1 MSERTHP
8 RQRRKHLRP
17 RDAVL
22 VGAGALVALL
32 LAGRLLVPGDL
43 GVFLDSGLPW
53 VGLLVLPA
61 ALGALLLRSRPG
73 AAAVGV
79 AALVWA
85 LLFVPAYVPG
95 LGAGGGPDTGS
106 GRLTVATLNIGADNP
121 DPCGT
126 LRKVS
131 EWGADVVAVVEA
143 AGPLECAADEL
154 GDEGAWVRQGT
165 VGLWSRHPVD
175 GTAPLEIAV
184 GMSRGLRATVHAPGG
199 DVAVLVG
206 HVASLRPRAVG
217 ERNDSLEALA
227 ADAEAEGGGPVV
239 VAGDLN
245 TAATDRAMDAFDGF
259 GEAQRA
265 AGWGPGFTWPASAPM
280 VRLDH
285 VFYRGMEARSAEVH
299 EVAGSDHRGVVAE
312 LAY

>member
-1 MSERTHP
+1 MSERTHS
-8 RQRRKHLRP
+8 RSRRKRLRV

-22 VGAGALVALL
+22 VGTGALVALL
-32 LAGRLLVPGDL
+32 LAGRLLIPGDF

-53 VGLLVLPA
+53 VGLLILPA
-61 ALGALLLRSRPG
+61 AVGALLLRSRAG
-73 AAAVGV
+73 AAAVG
-79 AALVWA
+79 AASLVWA

-95 LGAGGGPDTGS
+95 LGAGGGADTGS
-106 GRLTVATLNIGADNP
+106 GRLTVATLNVGADNP
-121 DPCGT
+121 DPCGA
-126 LRKVS
+126 LREVS
-131 EWGADVVAVVEA
+131 GWGADVVAVEEL
-143 AGPLECAADEL
+143 AGPVECASAALGAD
-154 GDEGAWVRQGT
+154 GTWIRQGT

-175 GTAPLEIAV
+175 GTAPLEVAM

-217 ERNDSLEALA
+217 ERNGSLQALA
-227 ADAEAEGGGPVV
+227 SDADAEGAGPVV
-239 VAGDLN
+239 VAGDMN
-245 TAATDRAMDAFDGF
+245 TAATDRAMEAFDGF
-259 GEAQRA
+259 GEAQRT

-285 VFYRGMEARSAEVH
+285 VLYRDMRARSAAVH
-299 EVAGSDHRGVVAE
+299 DVPGSDHRGVVAE